1 MKQIKKL
8 FSYLVALA
16 MVFSIVTL
24 AGVNV
29 HAAGETTSSGTKFTL
44 TVNNNDS
51 KQAHTFEIY
60 QIFKGDYNKKE
71 NEAATLS
78 NIEWG
83 TGVTD
88 AGKTA
93 LGSAKAKAETLK
105 DEAAAKSFANT
116 LVAGDSKTSY
126 LKDPVTQAI
135 ESGKSAEVSVSAG
148 YYLIKDKDG
157 SQTGKSGAY
166 TSYILKVV
174 GNTTA
179 NTKLDVPTVEKK
191 VEDTNDTKG
200 TTSDW
205 QDSADYDF
213 NDNVPYKLTGTLP
226 SNYDKYTT
234 YTYQFNDT
242 MSAGLTFNNDIKV
255 YKNSIDENHL
265 IDSTNYKVD
274 SSAHSFTLKFENL
287 KNVASSAS
295 DQIIVTYSAKLNEN
309 AVIGSAGNPNTVDL
323 TYSNNPNQGGEG
335 ETGKTPEDKNIVFTY
350 KTVVN
355 KVDKDNNPLKGAGF
369 TLQKKVN
376 GTYQD
381 IKTIKAGETT
391 KFEFSGLD
399 DGDYKLIE
407 STTPSGYNTIAP
419 IEFTITATH
428 DTDSGD
434 PKLTEL
440 NGVKATGE
448 IDLGTQQKAT
458 VDTSAGSIT
467 ANVVNNK
474 GSELPET
481 GGMGT
486 TLLYG
491 VGAIL
496 VAAAAAYVVMNK
508 KHSTNK

>member
-29 HAAGETTSSGTKFTL
+29 HAAGETATSKSTYTL
-44 TVNNNDS
+44 TVNNTDT
-51 KQAHTFEIY
+51 KAKHIFEIY

-83 TGVTD
+83 SGVTD

-93 LGSAKAKAETLK
+93 FGPAKVKAESLN
-105 DEAAAKSFANT
+105 DSNVSSFAKE
-116 LVAGDSKTSY
+116 LVSNSY
-126 LKDPVTQAI
+126 LQSPITTDPV
-135 ESGKSAEVSVSAG
+135 ESGKSAAVNVSAG

-157 SQTGKSGAY
+157 SQKETHGDY

-174 GNTTA
+174 GDTTA
-179 NTKLDVPTVEKK
+179 NTKLNVPTVVKK
-191 VEDTNDTKG
+191 VEDTNDTNG

-205 QDSADYDF
+205 QDSADYDIG
-213 NDNVPYKLTGTLP
+213 DSVPYQITGSMPT
-226 SNYDKYTT
+226 NIGDYETYKYVFT
-234 YTYQFNDT
+234 DT
-242 MSAGLTFNNDIKV
+242 MSKGLTYKANTAKIKIGDTDV
-255 YKNSIDENHL
+255 
-265 IDSTNYKVD
+265 TT
-274 SSAHSFTLKFENL
+274 SFTENVTSNTDGSTTVTWSCDNL
-287 KNVASSAS
+287 KGIQGVTINANTKVV
-295 DQIIVTYSAKLNEN
+295 VTYSAKLNEN

-323 TYSNNPNQGGEG
+323 TYSNDPNQGGEG